1 MNMEKREDF
10 LKTQYRL
17 FLMSHSSAGALE
29 TRSFYLSHCSS
40 RQAPEELQ
48 RGGWD
53 RAAPLRLP
61 AGTGT
66 ALEPPRR
73 PGRTTAA
80 GLEAALRTV
89 EQGLGVQTPQDWA
102 ALDTLLPGDNWD
114 APWVRSVPGMRC
126 RMDPACAFKLG
137 TFKLGISVPRSE
149 LSPRGESC
157 L

>member
-73 PGRTTAA
+73 AEGPQQ
-80 GLEAALRTV
+80 
-89 EQGLGVQTPQDWA
+89 QGWKQRYEP
-102 ALDTLLPGDNWD
+102 
-114 APWVRSVPGMRC
+114 
-126 RMDPACAFKLG
+126 
-137 TFKLGISVPRSE
+137 
-149 LSPRGESC
+149 
-157 L
+157 